1 MYNSFQNNGNSYGF
15 QQPYNTGNQQSQ
27 IPQNQF
33 QLRNANTT
41 TEFGDFVSNENQQQG
56 LQPNNTGFQQQGL
69 QPNNTGFQQQGL
81 QPNNTGFQQQGLQPN
96 NTGFQ
101 QQGLQ
106 TNNTGF
112 QQQGLQPNNT
122 GFNQTLHPQG
132 TGYSQ
137 QPTTSFN
144 TFQQSFN
151 QGLNPQ
157 ATGSFNMPQ
166 TTFSNNQPQPLLPQ
180 QTGFYSNG
188 NNQLQ
193 QGFLKPNATGFV
205 NAMSQTPNYNN
216 QLVLPNMRLSF
227 VTAEDQK
234 KFEKLFRSKVP
245 ANSNTISGAN
255 CREILMKSGLPPK
268 QLAQIWNLADT
279 LKAGELMFPEFVLAM
294 YLINSVLQGEN
305 LPFALEKRI
314 RDEVT
319 KFVDAINFQ
328 VGEQSE
334 NSFQAQTSSNPTP
347 FDNLTSGMNLQP
359 QPTGMMPSIS
369 FGGNQP
375 GQLQAQ
381 NTGMLPPTSFGQQPT
396 GYQQPLQNHY
406 TGTQTPLQNQYT
418 GTQAPMTSF
427 GNFNGPNTA
436 MLRANQT
443 GMGLVSQ
450 PTGVLPQGNFQIS
463 GPLTAQK
470 TGFGNNDLYSQNN
483 FMSKFTAE
491 NEDYVTSEEKAL
503 FYKIFDTYD
512 IENKGILDSK
522 TSVEIFRKS
531 GLSRQDLEHIWSLA
545 DADNTGKLNK
555 QEFTVGMH
563 LVYRKLN
570 GHALPKILP
579 RSLIPQ
585 STQMLDMM
593 KEELKKQSP
602 DSKNDL
608 DNSRTKTSSFVNNDT
623 LPSFR
628 DRKNSKVDLEVEL
641 EKQSK
646 SEENEKEEETLRNL
660 IRDKKI
666 LIEAENYKNEERIKE
681 KKLNDLENLKQIE
694 ILKKS
699 IISLPKTT
707 ISGDNSMRSSYEAL
721 NARLV
726 SILTSIDTVE
736 DAIISAKIEKYKKQ
750 NPSSIVGTGPN
761 GEVTEQ
767 DIRKAKKK
775 AALQERMALLTGKQI
790 SPSLSIEE
798 EEARFNN
805 AVNSIKEES
814 KQAKETVELIKS
826 DITEILS
833 GIKSALYGGG
843 NDSSET
849 RKFDLGVGLEP
860 ELKDFIKKV
869 NASSSS
875 VNSSPSGFSSH
886 LESQSSPSP
895 LLSGTSSQENLNST
909 RPTNVRTSSF
919 QTPEERSA
927 YIKEQA
933 QKRMNEKLEKMG
945 LGRRNRRTR
954 SKVTIQNESRENQP
968 EQDIGSIP
976 EVPSSTSS
984 SVVKQETQR
993 QVMSEDDE
1001 DEEEKALRL
1010 KLESI
1015 RLKKQQKE
1023 ERMRLLKQQIADA
1036 EKEEQMHDA
1045 PEPITKMPVSDANKP
1060 AETNEEESDDW
1071 NAEPTSSVPVQSVQQ
1086 TPAKFNPFRNSDGGN
1101 KAPFFKQSH
1110 VGSGS
1115 QVSLNEKT
1123 AEEQRKSQR
1132 GLDSD
1137 SDGWSDEEVANV
1149 PVQDS
1154 KPEFYT
1160 PPVAAP
1166 PIKETPK
1173 EPQLNHTVSENVSVP
1188 PVINTNAPVKVMSR
1202 YNDDSDGWSDEEE
1215 LSAPVVPKQ
1224 ASFIPEVPKAPP
1236 LSVPGSTVS
1245 NTHVSDDDLSLPES
1259 VSSDDEW
1266 D

>member
-1 MYNSFQNNGNSYGF
+1 MYNSFPNNGNSYGF
-15 QQPYNTGNQQSQ
+15 QQPYNTGNQQNQ

-33 QLRNANTT
+33 QLRNSNTT
-41 TEFGDFVSNENQQQG
+41 TEFGDFVSNGNPQQG

-106 TNNTGF
+106 PNNTGF
-112 QQQGLQPNNT
+112 QQQNLQ
-122 GFNQTLHPQG
+122 PQG
-132 TGYSQ
+132 TGYGQ

-144 TFQQSFN
+144 SFQQSFN

-157 ATGSFNMPQ
+157 TTGSFNMPQ
-166 TTFSNNQPQPLLPQ
+166 TSFSNNQQKPLLPQ

-188 NNQLQ
+188 NNQPQ

-205 NAMSQTPNYNN
+205 NSMSQTPNYNN

-245 ANSNTISGAN
+245 VNSNTISGAN

-294 YLINSVLQGEN
+294 YLINSVLQGES

-334 NSFQAQTSSNPTP
+334 NTFQEQTSSNPTP

-375 GQLQAQ
+375 GQLMAQ
-381 NTGMLPPTSFGQQPT
+381 NTGMLPPTSFGQQTT
-396 GYQQPLQNHY
+396 GYQQPLQNQS
-406 TGTQTPLQNQYT
+406 TGYQQPLQNQYT
-418 GTQAPMTSF
+418 GYQQPLQNQYTGSQAPMTSF

-450 PTGVLPQGNFQIS
+450 PTGVLPQGNFQIN

-470 TGFGNNDLYSQNN
+470 TGIGNNDLYSQNN

-491 NEDYVTSEEKAL
+491 NEDFVTSEEKAL

-512 IENKGILDSK
+512 IANKGVLDSK

-570 GHALPKILP
+570 GHALPKTLP

-593 KEELKKQSP
+593 KEELKKQS
-602 DSKNDL
+602 SASNNDL
-608 DNSRTKTSSFVNNDT
+608 DAPRAKSSSFVNNDT

-646 SEENEKEEETLRNL
+646 SEQNEKEEETLRNL

-666 LIEAENYKNEERIKE
+666 LIEAETYKNEERIKE
-681 KKLNDLENLKQIE
+681 KKLKDLENLKQIE

-699 IISLPKTT
+699 ILSLPKAT
-707 ISGDNSMRSSYEAL
+707 ISGESSMRSSYEAL

-736 DAIISAKIEKYKKQ
+736 DAIISAKVEKYKKQ
-750 NPSSIVGTGPN
+750 NPSSVVGTGPN

-775 AALQERMALLTGKQI
+775 AALQERMALLTGKKI

-798 EEARFNN
+798 EEAKFNS

-833 GIKSALYGGG
+833 GIKAALYGGG
-843 NDSSET
+843 NDTSET

-860 ELKDFIKKV
+860 ELKDFIKRV
-869 NASSSS
+869 NTTASG
-875 VNSSPSGFSSH
+875 VASSPSVSNNR

-895 LLSGTSSQENLNST
+895 LSSASSSQENLNST
-909 RPTNVRTSSF
+909 RPTSVRTSSY
-919 QTPEERSA
+919 QTSEERSA

-945 LGRRNRRTR
+945 LGRRNRRGR
-954 SKVTIQNESRENQP
+954 SKVTSPIESSENIP
-968 EQDIGSIP
+968 EQSVESIP
-976 EVPSSTSS
+976 NVPPSVSTTIP
-984 SVVKQETQR
+984 KQETQKFDT
-993 QVMSEDDE
+993 SEDDE
-1001 DEEEKALRL
+1001 DEEEKALRM

-1036 EKEEQMHDA
+1036 EKEENLDDA
-1045 PEPITKMPVSDANKP
+1045 PESKIETPAVEVNKP
-1060 AETNEEESDDW
+1060 VEAKEEESDDW
-1071 NAEPTSSVPVQSVQQ
+1071 NTEPTNPVPVQNVQQ
-1086 TPAKFNPFRNSDGGN
+1086 TPAKFNPFRNNEGAN
-1101 KAPFFKQSH
+1101 KAPFFKQPH

-1137 SDGWSDEEVANV
+1137 SDGWSDDEVADV
-1149 PVQDS
+1149 PVQNT

-1160 PPVAAP
+1160 APVAAP
-1166 PIKETPK
+1166 PIHETPK
-1173 EPQLNHTVSENVSVP
+1173 DPQSNNTVSANISVP
-1188 PVINTNAPVKVMSR
+1188 PVMNTSAPVKVISR

-1215 LSAPVVPKQ
+1215 QPAPSIPKQ
-1224 ASFIPEVPKAPP
+1224 ASFIPEVPKAPA
-1236 LSVPGSTVS
+1236 LNVPGPTASATYI
-1245 NTHVSDDDLSLPES
+1245 SDDDLSLPES